1 LNSQTWVNRAIA
13 GFLGTLAESARGQSL
28 QKGYAARLKNGCA
41 SVEGCGGSSAAMAST
56 GDLEA
61 WKSLGGTVKEQKNR
75 KQFVAPSGA
84 TLLFESSPGQPRK
97 LP

>member
-1 LNSQTWVNRAIA
+1 
-13 GFLGTLAESARGQSL
+13 
-28 QKGYAARLKNGCA
+28 
-41 SVEGCGGSSAAMAST
+41 MAST

-75 KQFVAPSGA
+75 KQFVAPSG
-84 TLLFESSPGQPRK
+84 TTPLFESSPGQPRK